1 MISNPFSPGNSLDA
15 PELGYHPAAR
25 RGSGV
30 ERQIGNTFNQDLSN
44 GCSDLTASCR

>member
-15 PELGYHPAAR
+15 PELGFHPAAR

-30 ERQIGNTFNQDLSN
+30 ERQIGNPFNQDLSN
-44 GCSDLTASCR
+44 GCSVLTDSCR